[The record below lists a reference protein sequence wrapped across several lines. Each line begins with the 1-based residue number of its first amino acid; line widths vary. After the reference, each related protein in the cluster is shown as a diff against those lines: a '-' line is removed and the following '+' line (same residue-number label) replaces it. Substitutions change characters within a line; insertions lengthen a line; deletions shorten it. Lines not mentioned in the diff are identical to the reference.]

1 MFCSKC
7 KSEVMDGFKFCPN
20 CGNPMGEFAA
30 AAAAEV
36 AEANVSAETTGTV
49 TGEVNASAETSG
61 TVTEEDSSDVEA
73 ESYTTFNEVSGET
86 VGETEPGQQQEN
98 VSGTTTERAVAGSFG
113 ETEQVQEGVAESQN
127 ADAAQQPA
135 QDNVYQ
141 AQGTFNA
148 SSDQGGFNA
157 SSNQGN
163 FNGAQNQGSFNAN
176 SNQGGFNG
184 TPNHGSFNANPNQAG
199 FNGAPNQGGYN
210 ANPNQAGFNG
220 APYMNAPAPKSGIST
235 IGQVFTI
242 VALVLMFF
250 QCFRVIGSFF
260 GILGCLAD
268 EGLIGLIYGLMSF
281 LVNVIKLG
289 GLALSAVTTYLIWKK
304 WDDSKAEPLMA
315 GVLTGGVLILATV
328 VLRAIF
334 TSLINFAVGYDF
346 GSLFSGAF
354 LSVIFSAA
362 MMALVYMKITEKQI
376 DPMAGL
382 KSNFGNGIK
391 EDLKTVG
398 EMAVQAK
405 NEFQAGKNT
414 AQYTGA
420 NAPAGNNVNQ
430 QYAGANA
437 PAGNSV
443 NQQYTGANGNIN
455 PNGQPYGGPVGP
467 LSTDRS
473 IVAYILLGLITCGIY
488 DLYMIHLMI
497 QDVNVTCAGDGKVTK
512 GILEYILFGILTC
525 GIYDYV
531 WLYNFANRIQSNA
544 PRYGMRF
551 EEGGTTILL
560 WWILG
565 AWLCGVGPFYA
576 MYLIIKNTNAL
587 NAAYNNMIAQQN
599 QG

>member
-1 MFCSKC
+1 MICKKC
-7 KSEVMDGFKFCPN
+7 GSQVADGFKFCPN
-20 CGNPMGEFAA
+20 CGNPMEEFAA

-36 AEANVSAETTGTV
+36 NASAETAVEETSAVIENEANVSAETAGILA
-49 TGEVNASAETSG
+49 GEVNASAET
-61 TVTEEDSSDVEA
+61 TDAVTEESSSAA
-73 ESYTTFNEVSGET
+73 ETETYTTFNEVSGET
-86 VGETEPGQQQEN
+86 AEEAAFGQEPEN
-98 VSGTTTERAVAGSFG
+98 VSEITTESAAAGSFG
-113 ETEQVQEGVAESQN
+113 GTEQVPEGVAENQS

-148 SSDQGGFNA
+148 SSDQGGFT
-157 SSNQGN
+157 QGT
-163 FNGAQNQGSFNAN
+163 FNGTPNQGSFNAN
-176 SNQGGFNG
+176 SNQAGFNG
-184 TPNHGSFNANPNQAG
+184 APNQGSFNANPNQAG

-210 ANPNQAGFNG
+210 ANPNQGGFNG
-220 APYMNAPAPKSGIST
+220 APNMNAPAPKSGIST

-260 GILGCLAD
+260 GILGYLAD
-268 EGLIGLIYGLMSF
+268 EGVIGLLYGAMNF

-334 TSLINFAVGYDF
+334 TSLINFAVGYDI

-405 NEFQAGKNT
+405 NEYQAGKNT

-420 NAPAGNNVNQ
+420 NAPTGNNVNQ
-430 QYAGANA
+430 QYN
-437 PAGNSV
+437 
-443 NQQYTGANGNIN
+443 GANGNIN

-473 IVAYILLGLITCGIY
+473 IVAYILLGIITCGIY
-488 DLYMIHLMI
+488 DLYMLHLII

-512 GILEYILFGILTC
+512 GIVEYILFGILTC

-576 MYLIIKNTNAL
+576 MHLIIKNTNAL
-587 NAAYNNMIAQQN
+587 NAAYNNMIAQQQSN
-599 QG
+599 Q

>member
-1 MFCSKC
+1 MICKKC
-7 KSEVMDGFKFCPN
+7 GSQIEDGFKFCPN
-20 CGNPMGEFAA
+20 CGNPMEEFGT
-30 AAAAEV
+30 AAAAE
-36 AEANVSAETTGTV
+36 ANASAETAAEETSSV
-49 TGEVNASAETSG
+49 VSDEVNASAETAG
-61 TVTEEDSSDVEA
+61 TVTEEGAA
-73 ESYTTFNEVSGET
+73 ENHNVNAA
-86 VGETEPGQQQEN
+86 QQAQEN
-98 VSGTTTERAVAGSFG
+98 V
-113 ETEQVQEGVAESQN
+113 N
-127 ADAAQQPA
+127 
-135 QDNVYQ
+135 Q

-148 SSDQGGFNA
+148 SYNQGGFV
-157 SSNQGN
+157 
-163 FNGAQNQGSFNAN
+163 QGSFN
-176 SNQGGFNG
+176 G
-184 TPNHGSFNANPNQAG
+184 TLNEGSFNANPNQG
-199 FNGAPNQGGYN
+199 GIDGTQNQGGYN
-210 ANPNQAGFNG
+210 AIPNQGGFNG

-328 VLRAIF
+328 VL

-420 NAPAGNNVNQ
+420 NAPAGNSVNQ

-437 PAGNSV
+437 PTGNNV
-443 NQQYTGANGNIN
+443 NQQYAGANGNNN

>member
-1 MFCSKC
+1 MVCKKC
-7 KSEVMDGFKFCPN
+7 GSQIEDGFKFCPN
-20 CGNPMGEFAA
+20 CGNPMEEFAA

-36 AEANVSAETTGTV
+36 NASAETAGILA
-49 TGEVNASAETSG
+49 GEVNASAET
-61 TVTEEDSSDVEA
+61 TDAVTEESSSAA
-73 ESYTTFNEVSGET
+73 ETETYTTFNEVSGET
-86 VGETEPGQQQEN
+86 AEEAALGQEPEN
-98 VSGTTTERAVAGSFG
+98 VSETTTESAAAGSFG
-113 ETEQVQEGVAESQN
+113 GTEQVPEGVAENQS

-148 SSDQGGFNA
+148 SSDQGGFT
-157 SSNQGN
+157 QGT
-163 FNGAQNQGSFNAN
+163 FNGTPNQGSFNAN
-176 SNQGGFNG
+176 SNQ
-184 TPNHGSFNANPNQAG
+184 AG
-199 FNGAPNQGGYN
+199 FTGAPNQGGFN
-210 ANPNQAGFNG
+210 TNPNQGNFTG
-220 APYMNAPAPKSGIST
+220 APNMNAPAPKSGISL

-260 GILGCLAD
+260 GILGYLAD
-268 EGLIGLIYGLMSF
+268 EGVIGLLYGAMNF
-281 LVNVIKLG
+281 LINVIKLG

-334 TSLINFAVGYDF
+334 TSLVNFAVGYDI

-420 NAPAGNNVNQ
+420 NAPTGNSVNQQYAAANAPAGNNVNQ
-430 QYAGANA
+430 QYN
-437 PAGNSV
+437 
-443 NQQYTGANGNIN
+443 GANGNIN

-473 IVAYILLGLITCGIY
+473 IVAYILLGIITCGIY
-488 DLYMIHLMI
+488 DLYMLHLII

-576 MYLIIKNTNAL
+576 MHLIIKNTNAL
-587 NAAYNNMIAQQN
+587 NAAYNNMIAQQQSN
-599 QG
+599 Q

>member
-86 VGETEPGQQQEN
+86 VGETELGQQQEN
-98 VSGTTTERAVAGSFG
+98 VSGTTTESAVAGSFG
-113 ETEQVQEGVAESQN
+113 GTEQVQEGVAESQN
-127 ADAAQQPA
+127 ADASQQAQE
-135 QDNVYQ
+135 NVNQ

-148 SSDQGGFNA
+148 SSDQGGFT
-157 SSNQGN
+157 QGT
-163 FNGAQNQGSFNAN
+163 
-176 SNQGGFNG
+176 FNG

-199 FNGAPNQGGYN
+199 FNGTPNQGGYN
-210 ANPNQAGFNG
+210 ANPNQGGFNG
-220 APYMNAPAPKSGIST
+220 APNMNAPAPKSGIST

-260 GILGCLAD
+260 GILGYLAD
-268 EGLIGLIYGLMSF
+268 EGVIGLLYGAMNF
-281 LVNVIKLG
+281 LINVIKLG

-328 VLRAIF
+328 ALRAIF
-334 TSLINFAVGYDF
+334 TSLINFAVGYDI

-414 AQYTGA
+414 AQ
-420 NAPAGNNVNQ
+420 N
-430 QYAGANA
+430 AGANA

-443 NQQYTGANGNIN
+443 NQQYNGANGNIN
-455 PNGQPYGGPVGP
+455 PNPQSYGGPVGP

>member
-1 MFCSKC
+1 MICKKC
-7 KSEVMDGFKFCPN
+7 GSQIEDGFKFCPN
-20 CGNPMGEFAA
+20 CGNPMEQFAA
-30 AAAAEV
+30 AAGA
-36 AEANVSAETTGTV
+36 
-49 TGEVNASAETSG
+49 EVNASAETTAAETSSVVSDDANVSAETAG
-61 TVTEEDSSDVEA
+61 TVAEESAETET
-73 ESYTTFNEVSGET
+73 YTTFNEVSGET
-86 VGETEPGQQQEN
+86 AEEAEFVQQPESVSETSSDTSTESVVVGSFGGTSQAQEDAAENQNVYAAQQAQEN
-98 VSGTTTERAVAGSFG
+98 VNQT
-113 ETEQVQEGVAESQN
+113 
-127 ADAAQQPA
+127 
-135 QDNVYQ
+135 
-141 AQGTFNA
+141 QGTFNA
-148 SSDQGGFNA
+148 SYNQGGFV
-157 SSNQGN
+157 QGS
-163 FNGAQNQGSFNAN
+163 FNGAPNQGSFNAN
-176 SNQGGFNG
+176 PNQGGIDG
-184 TPNHGSFNANPNQAG
+184 APNQGSFNANPNQAG
-199 FNGAPNQGGYN
+199 FNGVPNQGGYN
-210 ANPNQAGFNG
+210 ANPNQGGFNG
-220 APYMNAPAPKSGIST
+220 APNMNAPAPKSGIST

-242 VALVLMFF
+242 VALVFMFF

-260 GILGCLAD
+260 GILGYLAD
-268 EGLIGLIYGLMSF
+268 EGVIGLLYGAMNF
-281 LVNVIKLG
+281 LINVIKLG

-334 TSLINFAVGYDF
+334 TSLVNFAVGYDI

-420 NAPAGNNVNQ
+420 NAPAGNGVNQ

-455 PNGQPYGGPVGP
+455 PNGQPYGGPIGP

-576 MYLIIKNTNAL
+576 MHLIIKNTNAL
-587 NAAYNNMIAQQN
+587 NAAYNNMIAQQQSN
-599 QG
+599 Q

>member
-1 MFCSKC
+1 
-7 KSEVMDGFKFCPN
+7 
-20 CGNPMGEFAA
+20 
-30 AAAAEV
+30 
-36 AEANVSAETTGTV
+36 
-49 TGEVNASAETSG
+49 
-61 TVTEEDSSDVEA
+61 
-73 ESYTTFNEVSGET
+73 
-86 VGETEPGQQQEN
+86 
-98 VSGTTTERAVAGSFG
+98 
-113 ETEQVQEGVAESQN
+113 
-127 ADAAQQPA
+127 
-135 QDNVYQ
+135 
-141 AQGTFNA
+141 
-148 SSDQGGFNA
+148 
-157 SSNQGN
+157 
-163 FNGAQNQGSFNAN
+163 
-176 SNQGGFNG
+176 
-184 TPNHGSFNANPNQAG
+184 
-199 FNGAPNQGGYN
+199 
-210 ANPNQAGFNG
+210 
-220 APYMNAPAPKSGIST
+220 MNAPAPKSGISS

-260 GILGCLAD
+260 GILGYLAD
-268 EGLIGLIYGLMSF
+268 EGVIGLLYGAMNF

-315 GVLTGGVLILATV
+315 GVLIGGVLILATV

-334 TSLINFAVGYDF
+334 TSLINFAVGYDL

-354 LSVIFSAA
+354 LSVVFSAA

-420 NAPAGNNVNQ
+420 NAPTGNNVNQ
-430 QYAGANA
+430 QYTGANA
-437 PAGNSV
+437 PAGNNM
-443 NQQYTGANGNIN
+443 NQQYAGANGNIN

-576 MYLIIKNTNAL
+576 MHLIIKNTNAL
-587 NAAYNNMIAQQN
+587 NAAYNNMIAQQQSN
-599 QG
+599 Q

>member
-1 MFCSKC
+1 MICKKC
-7 KSEVMDGFKFCPN
+7 GSQIEDGFKFCPN
-20 CGNPMGEFAA
+20 CGNPMEQFAA
-30 AAAAEV
+30 AAGA
-36 AEANVSAETTGTV
+36 
-49 TGEVNASAETSG
+49 EVNASAETTAAETSSVVSDDANVSAETAG
-61 TVTEEDSSDVEA
+61 TVAEESAETET
-73 ESYTTFNEVSGET
+73 YTTFNEVSGET
-86 VGETEPGQQQEN
+86 AGEAEFVQQPESVSGTSSDTSTENVVAGAFGGTSQVQEDAAENHNVNVAQQAQEN
-98 VSGTTTERAVAGSFG
+98 VNQT
-113 ETEQVQEGVAESQN
+113 
-127 ADAAQQPA
+127 
-135 QDNVYQ
+135 
-141 AQGTFNA
+141 QGIFNA
-148 SSDQGGFNA
+148 SYNQGGFV
-157 SSNQGN
+157 QGS
-163 FNGAQNQGSFNAN
+163 FNGTPNQGSFNAN
-176 SNQGGFNG
+176 SNQGGIDG
-184 TPNHGSFNANPNQAG
+184 APNRGSFNANPNQAG
-199 FNGAPNQGGYN
+199 FNGVPNQGGYN
-210 ANPNQAGFNG
+210 ANPNQGGFNG
-220 APYMNAPAPKSGIST
+220 APNMNAPAPKSGIST

-260 GILGCLAD
+260 GILGYLAD
-268 EGLIGLIYGLMSF
+268 EGVIGLLYGAMNF
-281 LVNVIKLG
+281 LINVIKLG

-334 TSLINFAVGYDF
+334 TSLINFAVGYDI

-420 NAPAGNNVNQ
+420 NAPT
-430 QYAGANA
+430 
-437 PAGNSV
+437 GNSV

-455 PNGQPYGGPVGP
+455 PNGQPYGGPAGP

-587 NAAYNNMIAQQN
+587 NAAYNNMIAQQQSN
-599 QG
+599 Q

>member
-1 MFCSKC
+1 
-7 KSEVMDGFKFCPN
+7 
-20 CGNPMGEFAA
+20 
-30 AAAAEV
+30 
-36 AEANVSAETTGTV
+36 
-49 TGEVNASAETSG
+49 
-61 TVTEEDSSDVEA
+61 
-73 ESYTTFNEVSGET
+73 
-86 VGETEPGQQQEN
+86 
-98 VSGTTTERAVAGSFG
+98 
-113 ETEQVQEGVAESQN
+113 
-127 ADAAQQPA
+127 
-135 QDNVYQ
+135 
-141 AQGTFNA
+141 
-148 SSDQGGFNA
+148 
-157 SSNQGN
+157 
-163 FNGAQNQGSFNAN
+163 
-176 SNQGGFNG
+176 
-184 TPNHGSFNANPNQAG
+184 
-199 FNGAPNQGGYN
+199 
-210 ANPNQAGFNG
+210 
-220 APYMNAPAPKSGIST
+220 
-235 IGQVFTI
+235 
-242 VALVLMFF
+242 MFF

-260 GILGCLAD
+260 GILGYLAD
-268 EGLIGLIYGLMSF
+268 EGVIGLLYGAMNF
-281 LVNVIKLG
+281 LINVIKLG

-334 TSLINFAVGYDF
+334 TSHVNFAVGYDI
-346 GSLFSGAF
+346 GNLFSGAF

-420 NAPAGNNVNQ
+420 NAPTGNNVNQ
-430 QYAGANA
+430 QYTGANA
-437 PAGNSV
+437 PAGNGV

-455 PNGQPYGGPVGP
+455 PNGQPYGGPIGP

-587 NAAYNNMIAQQN
+587 NAAYNNMIAQQQSN
-599 QG
+599 Q